1 MNLIN
6 MEKIV
11 KVYPGTVAL
20 DKVDFHVKEGEIVS
34 LLGENG
40 ARKSTLMKI
49 LYGMTS
55 ATSGKVYYKGEELN
69 FKRPIDAIKKGICMV
84 HQHFMLVDAF
94 TVTENIIVG
103 SEPGSKGFVDIKDAQ
118 RKVEKLIEDFNFNID
133 PHSKV
138 ADLSVGEQQRV
149 EILKVLYR
157 EADVIILDE
166 PTAVLTPQEVKDLF
180 KILSKLREQGK
191 TIIIITHKLKETK
204 AIADRVVILRDGKL
218 IEDNVKPENVSTND
232 LSKMMVGREV
242 DLRNRHPAKNIGK
255 VSLSVK
261 NLNIV
266 EDGKTKIKDVSFN
279 IHSGEILGIAG
290 VEGNGQTQL
299 IEALTGLRK
308 PDTLEM
314 TLNGKKIEGSPTEI
328 LEAGI
333 AHVPEDRL
341 SMGLVKEMSV
351 MNNMILG
358 YHRHEEFC
366 KKYGILNRNHIY
378 NYADDLR
385 EKFSVK
391 TPSVDSAVNSLSGG
405 NQQKI
410 IIARTFNRDPEAII
424 IAHPTRG
431 VDVGAIEYI
440 HQQMLELRD
449 KGAAILLVSADLDE
463 VRTLSDRLLVIY
475 EGEIV
480 SESLPGELD
489 EIEMGL
495 LMTGGHSMI
504 EESET
509 S

>member
-1 MNLIN
+1 MTLIN

-20 DKVDFHVKEGEIVS
+20 DKVDFYVKEGEIVS

-40 ARKSTLMKI
+40 AGKSTLMKI

-55 ATSGKVYYKGEELN
+55 ATSGKVYYKGEKLD

-103 SEPGSKGFVDIKDAQ
+103 SEPDNKTFVDIKEAKK
-118 RKVEKLIEDFNFNID
+118 KVDKLIKDFNFNID
-133 PHSKV
+133 SNAKV
-138 ADLSVGEQQRV
+138 GDLSVGEQQRV

-166 PTAVLTPQEVKDLF
+166 PTAVLTPQEVRDLF
-180 KILSKLREQGK
+180 KILKKLKEQGK

-218 IEDNVKPENVSTND
+218 IEDSINPDDVSTND

-242 DLRNRHPAKNIGK
+242 DLRNRRPAKNIGK
-255 VSLSVK
+255 VSFSVK
-261 NLNIV
+261 KVNII
-266 EDGKTKIKDVSFN
+266 EDGKPKVKDVSFE

-290 VEGNGQTQL
+290 VEGNGQSQL
-299 IEALTGLRK
+299 IEALTGLRQSE
-308 PDTLEM
+308 TMEM
-314 TLNGKKIEGSPTEI
+314 TLNGEIIKGNTTDI

-366 KKYGILNRNHIY
+366 KKYGILNRDHIY
-378 NYADDLR
+378 QYSDNLK

-410 IIARTFNRDPEAII
+410 IIARTFNRNPEAIV

-440 HQQMLELRD
+440 HQQMIELRD
-449 KGAAILLVSADLDE
+449 KGAAILLISADLDE

-480 SESLPGELD
+480 SESMPGELD

-504 EESET
+504 EESGT